1 MRRLKPRVRND
12 LPKVS
17 RVFYKPSQALCWSF
31 SVWFPDQPVTWEL
44 IRKASSP
51 KPDICFLLKGRKLRD
66 PQAPSRPTEV
76 PMVTS
81 PAGADLGTDAGAT
94 ASAASPDP
102 ARPAR
107 SRPRPGLGLD
117 QGRHRVEEV
126 E

>member
-1 MRRLKPRVRND
+1 MGGHLGVAPSVLQR
-12 LPKVS
+12 
-17 RVFYKPSQALCWSF
+17 SQAPAARAFLDAIRLYRQQHGQF
-31 SVWFPDQPVTWEL
+31 GNDDVTLGSDAEVS
-44 IRKASSP
+44 AP
-51 KPDICFLLKGRKLRD
+51 PGRTRD
-66 PQAPSRPTEV
+66 PQDPSRPTET
-76 PMVTS
+76 PMATS
-81 PAGADLGTDAGAT
+81 PAGADLGTDAGAA